1 MVRGVLGF
9 AAGVI
14 VWMPVFFLLAA
25 LGNFIWPQYTTH
37 AQAWFEQNVF
47 TFPAPMAAYN
57 AACWALAEVL
67 AGWIAVAVARRRQVA
82 WALAAVLA
90 LYLSVLHL
98 YLYWPDFPWWYNV
111 AVALAAAPA
120 VLLGGKL
127 AGRFVRPSVVVV
139 VAG

>member
-1 MVRGVLGF
+1 
-9 AAGVI
+9 
-14 VWMPVFFLLAA
+14 
-25 LGNFIWPQYTTH
+25 
-37 AQAWFEQNVF
+37 
-47 TFPAPMAAYN
+47 MAAYN